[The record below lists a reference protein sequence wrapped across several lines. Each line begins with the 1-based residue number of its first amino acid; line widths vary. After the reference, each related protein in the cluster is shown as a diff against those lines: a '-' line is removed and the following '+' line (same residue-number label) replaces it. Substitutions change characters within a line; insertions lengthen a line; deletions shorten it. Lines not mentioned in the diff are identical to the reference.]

1 MKSKGA
7 LNVGLLDQRFA
18 LEWVQKHI
26 AKFGGDPKRVTI
38 AGESAGA
45 GSVLLHAMA
54 LNGSL
59 GTGLFQNVGPFCYR
73 ESIQFMFGHINL
85 TEILYN
91 TKIIAASPWVPTQ
104 PRYDD
109 AISVRHFNDLAATAG
124 CSSQADV
131 FECLVTKDSLT
142 LQYAANLV
150 STNPPT
156 PRGNWFV
163 DIAPDRDV
171 LPRN

>member
-59 GTGLFQNVGPFCYR
+59 GTGLFQNVGPFCHP
-73 ESIQFMFGHINL
+73 ESFQL
-85 TEILYN
+85 KSE
-91 TKIIAASPWVPTQ
+91 
-104 PRYDD
+104 
-109 AISVRHFNDLAATAG
+109 
-124 CSSQADV
+124 
-131 FECLVTKDSLT
+131 
-142 LQYAANLV
+142 
-150 STNPPT
+150 
-156 PRGNWFV
+156 
-163 DIAPDRDV
+163 
-171 LPRN
+171 